1 MATLAIDIAAFRAQF
16 SGQFPD
22 PPLTDDNIQIF
33 WDIAICYIS
42 DIDEG
47 ALQGDCRRKAI
58 NYVVAHLIT
67 LNDKAA
73 AGQAPGFIQSA
84 SIDKISVSVQSFEN
98 KTQFAWWMNQTIF
111 GQAAYAMLQA
121 KGAGGGYAVSGSNE
135 LGAFR
140 RAEGLFIPARRLP

>member
-16 SGQFPD
+16 PGQFPV
-22 PPLTDDNIQIF
+22 PSQTDAKIQIL

-47 ALQGDCRRKAI
+47 VLQGDCRRKAI

-67 LNDKAA
+67 LNDKAT
-73 AGQAPGFIQSA
+73 AGQAPGFLESA
-84 SIDKISVSVQSFEN
+84 TIDKISVSIQSFES

-121 KGAGGGYAVSGSNE
+121 KGAGGRYAASGSNE

-140 RAEGLFIPARRLP
+140 RAEGLFIPGRS